1 MTTRAPI
8 DLDELVGH
16 WTVLEDERA
25 LVDGKCGAT
34 RLGFALLLKFYTR
47 HGRFP
52 AGGAELPGA
61 VVEFVARQVGV
72 ASGGVGVA

>member
-1 MTTRAPI
+1 M
-8 DLDELVGH
+8 
-16 WTVLEDERA
+16 
-25 LVDGKCGAT
+25 
-34 RLGFALLLKFYTR
+34 LLKFYTR

-61 VVEFVARQVGV
+61 VVEFVEFVARQVGV